1 MAMRFTQIDSA
12 VVEGDLTPM
21 IDMAFQLIA
30 FFLLLIN
37 FSESEQDERIRLP
50 TSELA
55 KPAEA
60 PLDLP
65 VYLHLTRD
73 GNVIINGEQVPL
85 ENVGVYLDLE
95 AGVIKRKERSPSEA
109 TVIIRAD
116 ARAKTGQV
124 QQLIQLAQGR
134 NFEQF
139 ALRVSEETVPL
150 ATPPTSAT
158 PAAEPKE

>member
-1 MAMRFTQIDSA
+1 MKFTKIDSA

-55 KPAEA
+55 KPADA

-65 VYLHLTRD
+65 IYLHLTRD
-73 GNVIINGEQVPL
+73 SQVIINGEQVPL
-85 ENVGVYLDLE
+85 DNVRNLLELE
-95 AGVIKRKERSPSEA
+95 AGVIRRKQKSPRDA

-116 ARAKTGQV
+116 ARSKTGNV
-124 QQLIQLAQGR
+124 QKLIKLAQQSE
-134 NFEQF
+134 FEQF
-139 ALRVSEETVPL
+139 ALRVSEES
-150 ATPPTSAT
+150 TPT
-158 PAAEPKE
+158 PVAQ